1 MSSQQYPVSH
11 QEAYQA
17 LVNLLEQGDEAQSC
31 YSAKAIAEAQ
41 YQEAL
46 PQLNQC
52 LYHPDTDVV
61 IDATKALG
69 DLGLGDVS
77 SLIDVAKNHPDGDAR
92 HEALIT
98 LSKQTL
104 LNDAF
109 HPEKQRIIDLFEA
122 MAKGRVPDDAWGMT
136 NDWDEWWD
144 LQLLAVQLFAQ
155 VATTDAIPLFKEL
168 LATDPEPELEMA
180 LYNALAQL
188 DLEYC
193 QSLLEASPSLTQARK
208 ITKAISLNPSPKANV
223 LLFKQMNQSQ
233 DVEIKI
239 IGIKALAQR
248 NSKDYQWDLA
258 NQLCDNSNRVQTCAL
273 EALKQLDVLDDI
285 SLANLESLAQREQSH
300 NLSSLLGLIDQHPQ
314 QVSLSFLD
322 WLTSL
327 MQHKSHTLTLGAA
340 RILAHKAGKGE
351 AYQAAFERSLEL
363 AKNPETPIAIRIE
376 FIHLLGQF
384 QASSAPLLTEFRTL
398 LDEKHHDVMIRQACF
413 EAIRHFAHQ
422 PSYQTFLESQVLSSK
437 PDNQRIPLDTDKA
450 DNSEEA
456 DNTQKSLCQ
465 QKEEEDNKIQ
475 VSSTLAAIAQ
485 SNQTNISQPNP
496 VQRGQDHERNI
507 NNMLLEL
514 EEDFNDYSNIV
525 SGHFQ
530 ASGKLDLNRRKIAKR
545 TQISNQIL
553 AIRSL
558 AKCPYDF
565 AAPLLI
571 EALTGAD
578 PELQIELF
586 NTMARLGEKQ
596 GTSLLKNTFA
606 ALANVMNQ
614 GDSLT
619 KQAATRLLGQLR
631 SRQSLTLILLGIEDE
646 DEHVRICSLQA
657 LKLHMDVKPSALLPL
672 LEIQRSLQTCLADSA
687 GGVRKL
693 ALPLLARLEQEEDV
707 VSLIECAIHD
717 EESQSI
723 AAKNLD
729 FAKEKSL
736 SLLAKKLPELE
747 NQAQYLAIQL
757 TGQLLAR

>member
-41 YQEAL
+41 YHEAL

-52 LYHPDTDVV
+52 LYHPDADVV

-98 LSKQTL
+98 LSKQSL
-104 LNDAF
+104 LNETS
-109 HPEKQRIIDLFEA
+109 HPEQQRIIDLFEA

-155 VATTDAIPLFKEL
+155 VATTNAIPLFKEL
-168 LATDPEPELEMA
+168 LANDPEPELEMA

-193 QSLLEASPSLTQARK
+193 QSLLEATPSLSQARK

-223 LLFKQMNQSQ
+223 LLFKQMDQSQ

-248 NSKDYQWDLA
+248 NDKNYQWDLA
-258 NQLCDNSNRVQTCAL
+258 NQLCDESNRVQTCAL
-273 EALKQLDVLDDI
+273 EALKQLDVLEDI
-285 SLANLESLAQREQSH
+285 SLSNLESLAQREQAS
-300 NLSSLLGLIDQHPQ
+300 NLSSLLGLIDQHSQ
-314 QVSLSFLD
+314 QPSTSFLD

-327 MQHKSHTLTLGAA
+327 MQHKSHSLTLGAA
-340 RILAHKAGKGE
+340 RILANKASKDK
-351 AYQAAFERSLEL
+351 AYQAAFDRSLEL
-363 AKNPETPIAIRIE
+363 AKSPNTPIAIRIE
-376 FIHLLGQF
+376 FIHLLSQF
-384 QASSAPLLTEFRTL
+384 QASYEPLLTEFRTL

-413 EAIRHFAHQ
+413 ESISHFAHQ
-422 PSYQTFLESQVLSSK
+422 PAYQDFLESQVLSAT
-437 PDNQRIPLDTDKA
+437 PDNQRIPVATDKP
-450 DNSEEA
+450 ETIE
-456 DNTQKSLCQ
+456 KSLCQ
-465 QKEEEDNKIQ
+465 QKEVEEKQSKIQ
-475 VSSTLAAIAQ
+475 VTSTLAAIAQ
-485 SNQTNISQPNP
+485 SNQTNQVNP
-496 VQRGQDHERNI
+496 QSLEHERNI

-514 EEDFNDYSNIV
+514 EEGFNDYGEIV

-530 ASGKLDLNRRKIAKR
+530 ASDKLDLNRRKIAKR
-545 TQISNQIL
+545 TQLSNQIL

-558 AKCPYDF
+558 AKCPYEF
-565 AAPLLI
+565 AATLLV
-571 EALTGAD
+571 EALTGAQ
-578 PELQIELF
+578 PALQIELF

-606 ALANVMNQ
+606 ALAHVMYQ
-614 GDSLT
+614 GDSLS

-657 LKLHMDVKPSALLPL
+657 LKIHMDVKSSALLPL
-672 LEIQRSLQTCLADSA
+672 LEIQRSLQRCLADSA

-693 ALPLLARLEQEEDV
+693 ALPLLARLEQQEDV
-707 VSLIECAIHD
+707 ASLIECAIHD

-723 AAKNLD
+723 AAQNLD
-729 FAKEKSL
+729 FAKDKSL

>member
-17 LVNLLEQGDEAQSC
+17 LVSLLEQGDEAQSC

-41 YQEAL
+41 YHEAL

-104 LNDAF
+104 LNDTS
-109 HPEKQRIIDLFEA
+109 HPEKKRIIDLFEA

-155 VATTDAIPLFKEL
+155 VATIDALPLFKEL
-168 LATDPEPELEMA
+168 LASDPEPELEMA

-208 ITKAISLNPSPKANV
+208 ITKAISLNPCPKANV
-223 LLFKQMNQSQ
+223 LLFKQMDQSQ

-248 NSKDYQWDLA
+248 NDKNYQWDLA
-258 NQLCDNSNRVQTCAL
+258 NQLCDESNRVQTCAL
-273 EALKQLDVLDDI
+273 EALKQLDVLEDI
-285 SLANLESLAQREQSH
+285 SLANLESLAQREQAS
-300 NLSSLLGLIDQHPQ
+300 NLSSLLGLIDQHSQ
-314 QVSLSFLD
+314 QPSANFLD

-340 RILAHKAGKGE
+340 RILAHKSNKDE
-351 AYQAAFERSLEL
+351 TYQAAFKRSIEL
-363 AKNPETPIAIRIE
+363 AKSPNTPIAIRIE

-384 QASSAPLLTEFRTL
+384 QASSEPLLTEFRTL

-413 EAIRHFAHQ
+413 ESISHFAHQ
-422 PSYQTFLESQVLSSK
+422 PAYQDFLESQVLNAN
-437 PDNQRIPLDTDKA
+437 PDNQRIQV
-450 DNSEEA
+450 NSG
-456 DNTQKSLCQ
+456 TQETIKKSLCQ
-465 QKEEEDNKIQ
+465 QKETDEKHGKIQ
-475 VSSTLAAIAQ
+475 VTSTLAAIAQ
-485 SNQTNISQPNP
+485 SNQTYQAAPQSLE
-496 VQRGQDHERNI
+496 HERKI
-507 NNMLLEL
+507 NTMLLTLDEG
-514 EEDFNDYSNIV
+514 FNDYSEIV

-545 TQISNQIL
+545 TQLSNQIL

-558 AKCPYDF
+558 AKCPYEF

-571 EALTGAD
+571 DALAGAQS
-578 PELQIELF
+578 ERQVELF

-606 ALANVMNQ
+606 ALAHVMHQ

-657 LKLHMDVKPSALLPL
+657 LKIHMDLKSSALLPL
-672 LEIQRSLQTCLADSA
+672 LEIQRSLQRCLTDSA

-693 ALPLLARLEQEEDV
+693 ALPLLARLEQQEDV
-707 VSLIECAIHD
+707 DSLIECAIHD

-723 AAKNLD
+723 AAQNLD
-729 FAKEKSL
+729 FAKDQSL
-736 SLLAKKLPELE
+736 SLLAKKLPKLE